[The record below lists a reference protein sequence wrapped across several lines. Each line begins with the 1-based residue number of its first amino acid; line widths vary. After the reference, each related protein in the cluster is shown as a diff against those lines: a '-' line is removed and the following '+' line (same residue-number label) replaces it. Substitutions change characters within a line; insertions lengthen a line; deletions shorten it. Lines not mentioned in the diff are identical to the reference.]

1 MPIIGERIHQLRR
14 TKHLTQEALAADVE
28 VDQSRIS
35 DYERSKENPTA
46 PTLEKLA
53 KALDTSVD
61 YLLGLTDDPTPPLS
75 NSPGTFAR
83 KELRVIELWRE
94 GKNSE
99 AAMLIL
105 SDGTGK

>member
-1 MPIIGERIHQLRR
+1 MSIIGERIHQLRR
-14 TKHLTQEALAADVE
+14 AKHLTQEELAAAAE

-61 YLLGLTDDPTPPLS
+61 YLLGLTDDPTSPS
-75 NSPGTFAR
+75 SSSPGSFAR

-94 GKNSE
+94 GRNNE

-105 SDGTGK
+105 SDSAKN